1 MNRLVTVVSALIICF
16 SSIPAFCTDRF
27 DIGYIWHDDIE
38 AVLDYQQ
45 QVEELFDSKTAKKL
59 HIVGRESGGYGLI
72 YDLNGDSLSSAKTM
86 VEHSEILRGAGLEE
100 CFAVE
105 DTGYYRLFNV
115 GYALGPNLESMKEL
129 YRKVY
134 VILGS
139 EVGKDLY
146 IEQTDAENYTLI
158 YRRRGERSATYQVAK
173 RHARLLKK
181 SKIGTTILAEVNN
194 PVVYGESSYL
204 NLLADTTAVVPP
216 KRAVQPAPRV
226 VPAQPSQQGV
236 GTEKI
241 EVVTI
246 SPVKRK
252 ILTAAGSTAIV
263 VDDEIEHPIESDIET
278 FIKKLRRQGKLSS
291 DEMTGWVAYDLTAER
306 PIVDINAEHVF
317 QAASMIKPFV
327 ALAFFH
333 KVKEGSLIYG
343 PKSRHK
349 LERMIQ
355 RSDNEATNW
364 VMKMVGGPAN
374 CQRIL
379 KHYYSD
385 IFKKT
390 IITEYIPAGGKTYKN
405 SAAPADYIRFL
416 HALWDGGV
424 PYHEEIRRLM
434 SLPGRDRLYDGTP
447 IPQGTLVYN
456 KTGSTAHL
464 CGDMGILVPRDRNGK
479 RYPYI
484 VVGVIQRDS
493 RPKNYSNWMLTRGNV
508 IRQVSTLVYEEMK
521 RQYRLL

>member
-1 MNRLVTVVSALIICF
+1 MNRFVTVVSALIICF

-86 VEHSEILRGAGLEE
+86 VKHSEILRGAGLEE

-134 VILGS
+134 VNLGS

-181 SKIGTTILAEVNN
+181 KKIGTTILAEVNN

-204 NLLADTTAVVPP
+204 NLLADSTAAVSP
-216 KRAVQPAPRV
+216 KQPVQPAPRAV
-226 VPAQPSQQGV
+226 SAPPPQQDV
-236 GTEKI
+236 GTEEI

-252 ILTAAGSTAIV
+252 ILPAAGSTAIV
-263 VDDEIEHPIESDIET
+263 VDDGIEHPIESDIET

-349 LERMIQ
+349 MERMIQ
-355 RSDNEATNW
+355 RSDNAATNW
-364 VMKMVGGPAN
+364 VMKMAGGPAN

-379 KHYYSD
+379 KHYYGD
-385 IFKKT
+385 IFKKND
-390 IITEYIPAGGKTYKN
+390 YHRVYPAGGKTYKN
-405 SAAPADYIRFL
+405 SAAPADYIVFCMPCGTAGYRIIKRS
-416 HALWDGGV
+416 GGLCRCRG
-424 PYHEEIRRLM
+424 EI
-434 SLPGRDRLYDGTP
+434 
-447 IPQGTLVYN
+447 
-456 KTGSTAHL
+456 GSTTAHPF
-464 CGDMGILVPRDRNGK
+464 PRG
-479 RYPYI
+479 PWS
-484 VVGVIQRDS
+484 IQNRFH
-493 RPKNYSNWMLTRGNV
+493 RPFSAAIWEFWYLAIETANAIPTSWLALSSVTPDQKTTVTGCLPAATSSGRCQPWYMR
-508 IRQVSTLVYEEMK
+508 R
-521 RQYRLL
+521 